1 MMIERLRHPA
11 SDIGLGAL
19 GIAPAIDEVRE
30 VFPWAE
36 SVIAAAISYLPPRTD
51 IVDGIPRGRVA
62 RFAQSVDYH
71 QVLRSKLEMLSDAI
85 RAEAPDSRIEICV
98 DTVPLPERKLAM
110 LAGIAARG
118 RNGNVFVDGCGS
130 YAALGEIVTDLV
142 LPPSEAVHAGFD
154 ACVGCDKC
162 HQACPTGAIVG
173 PGVVDASR
181 CVSRLTQMS
190 GVVPQELRSAIGDRI
205 YGCDICQEVCPLNE
219 GIEPTSPE
227 FAAEVFPGACPELI
241 PLLLLSPAEFDA
253 CVRNSSIG
261 WIRRA
266 RIRRNAAI
274 AAGNLRC
281 LEAVEPLITML
292 GDADPL
298 LRVHAAWSLGEIR
311 LEE

>member
-1 MMIERLRHPA
+1 MIKRLRHPA
-11 SDIGLGAL
+11 SEIGLRAL

-51 IVDGIPRGRVA
+51 VVDALPRGRVA

-71 QVLRSKLEMLSDAI
+71 HVLRSKLEILSEAI
-85 RAEAPDSRIEICV
+85 RREAPGSKIEICV
-98 DTVPLPERKLAM
+98 DTVPLPERKLAV
-110 LAGIAARG
+110 LAGIASRSK
-118 RNGNVFVDGCGS
+118 NGNVFVDGCGS

-142 LPPSEAVHAGFD
+142 LPPSETVRAGFD

-162 HQACPTGAIVG
+162 RRACPTNAIIG
-173 PGVVDASR
+173 PGLVDASR
-181 CVSRLTQMS
+181 CISRLTQMS
-190 GVVPQELRSAIGDRI
+190 GGVPRELRRAIGNRV
-205 YGCDICQEVCPLNE
+205 YGCDVCQEVCPLNE

-227 FAAEVFPGACPELI
+227 FAADVFPGACPELI

-253 CVRNSSIG
+253 CVRDSSIG

-281 LEAVEPLITML
+281 HEAVEPLITML
-292 GDADPL
+292 GDADPV
-298 LRVHAAWSLGEIR
+298 LRVHAAWSLGEIGQ
-311 LEE
+311 EE